1 MIKKNS
7 GTQKVYHEKVCLR
20 CVINELLRG
29 IPSPNERL
37 YILVDK
43 PVGGGGSDAES
54 NRFPVFLNDERLVT
68 FAKIVGGVQDEKI
81 LEMLRTAKGFRRL
94 VHSIGVSIVSDV
106 PDKAA
111 VFRMVFS
118 GEHGTEGGSGKISL
132 CTNGVETILEMACV
146 EEQDTDAVPGK
157 FIIEPI

>member
-1 MIKKNS
+1 MRDQRIAP
-7 GTQKVYHEKVCLR
+7 R
-20 CVINELLRG
+20 DP
-29 IPSPNERL
+29 IPQREAL

-94 VHSIGVSIVSDV
+94 VHSIGVSIVSDA

-111 VFRMVFS
+111 VFSMYF
-118 GEHGTEGGSGKISL
+118 
-132 CTNGVETILEMACV
+132 
-146 EEQDTDAVPGK
+146 
-157 FIIEPI
+157 

>member
-1 MIKKNS
+1 MRDQRIAP
-7 GTQKVYHEKVCLR
+7 R
-20 CVINELLRG
+20 DP
-29 IPSPNERL
+29 IPQREAL

-106 PDKAA
+106 PDKVAA
-111 VFRMVFS
+111 FRMVFFGGTRHRRRQRQDFS
-118 GEHGTEGGSGKISL
+118 AYQWRRNHHG
-132 CTNGVETILEMACV
+132 NGFRRGTRYGRCSRQVLDRTPL
-146 EEQDTDAVPGK
+146 
-157 FIIEPI
+157 